1 MFTALAVFC
10 YLMRGKSMEK
20 KKIRLPQ
27 DVFGKY
33 SGMFNDKQLEA
44 LVDLTEQ
51 SYETGVEDGKNEMY
65 DEMYNK

>member
-1 MFTALAVFC
+1 
-10 YLMRGKSMEK
+10 MEK